1 MKYAARKAVFAAATI
16 VLLWVLVFWVIEF
29 WYSGISH
36 YRFWG
41 SIEDYERAFPS
52 ELVTGYDRFAV
63 VEAWRNPHPVLTLWL
78 VLAELGILVLAL
90 FGVVQLVRWSFRSIR
105 RRVKDGS

>member
-1 MKYAARKAVFAAATI
+1 MKYSARKAVFAAATI

-29 WYSGISH
+29 LYSGI
-36 YRFWG
+36 YNYGFYG
-41 SIEDYERAFPS
+41 SIEDLERRYPG
-52 ELVTGYDRFAV
+52 EPVTGYDRFAV
-63 VEAWRNPHPVLTLWL
+63 FWVWRDPHPVLTLWL